1 VRAVVFWF
9 QFDGLL
15 GDLLDPLP
23 VPTLLEEVGLLF
35 GQQAKGDHVAVV
47 GLRTFRVQS
56 DRLERQFPGLL
67 THLPLLLRLALSEP
81 VPQLGEEPTP
91 GTQGF
96 HVQRVGLE
104 HGLKGLGGFLV
115 SVSLPQRPR
124 VLEQLRAVLT
134 GSRARPWEERE
145 QGNKR
150 PFHSHAD
157 HYPSILQMVEH
168 LEWRGVEPPFLTL

>member
-91 GTQGF
+91 GAQCF
-96 HVQRVGLE
+96 HVPGVGFE
-104 HGLKGLGGFLV
+104 HGLERPGCLLV
-115 SVSLPQRPR
+115 FVVLLQNPR
-124 VLEQLRAVLT
+124 SIEQLREVST
-134 GSRARPWEERE
+134 GSRARPCEERE